1 MVDGE
6 MEFIRFPIIMDYR
19 APADTTTS
27 MQPSSLFVASFDVI
41 TSQIIDVSGNGSRK
55 VIALTLNARKIV

>member
-1 MVDGE
+1 MVDGQ

-27 MQPSSLFVASFDVI
+27 MEPSSLFVAEFDVI
-41 TSQIIDVSGNGSRK
+41 TAQIIDVTGDGSRK
-55 VIALTLNARKIV
+55 VIALTLSARKIV